1 MAGPPKSKSSAPEAA
16 PLLQDA
22 PHPQPDPQ
30 PGAPLETLAD
40 EAPPPRDGP
49 RTLDLVP
56 GYGEMI
62 KPAELIDIS
71 GATGL
76 TLSARRMYNLMIAHA
91 FGPDMGREGQE
102 WTLDLADLRGT
113 HKGNERIEDS
123 ILALMKTIVTVRL
136 ADGRTRRVALLGG
149 NDMDDP
155 QRPRG
160 TLTYSFDKRL
170 VPLLRQSSV
179 FGKLELEVMR
189 AFSTKYALA
198 LYEALSRRVR
208 LSSIFSETFTLDEF
222 RELLGVPEGKLT
234 SYSNLNLKAIK
245 PAAAEIN
252 AMASFGCEIIP
263 VKQSRRVVAVK
274 IAWWQ
279 KSMDELKEAYREVQR
294 PRIGRRAR
302 ITGQVEEAA
311 PNPAPLAAQP

>member
-1 MAGPPKSKSSAPEAA
+1 MEADDRFAAEAGPPAENVDNARKPM
-16 PLLQDA
+16 
-22 PHPQPDPQ
+22 
-30 PGAPLETLAD
+30 
-40 EAPPPRDGP
+40 

-102 WTLDLADLRGT
+102 WTIELSDLRGA

-123 ILALMKTIVTVRL
+123 ILSLMKTIVTVRL
-136 ADGRTRRVALLGG
+136 PDGRTRRVALLGG

-155 QRPRG
+155 ARQRG
-160 TLTYSFDKRL
+160 TLSYSFDKRL
-170 VPLLRQSSV
+170 VPLLRQSQV
-179 FGKLELEVMR
+179 FGKIELEVMR

-208 LSSIFSETFTLDEF
+208 LNSVFSEQFSLEDF
-222 RELLGVPEGKLT
+222 RELLGVPEGKL
-234 SYSNLNLKAIK
+234 SSFSNLNLKAIK
-245 PAAAEIN
+245 PAVAEIN
-252 AMASFGCEIIP
+252 AMAGFGCKVVP
-263 VKQSRRVVAVK
+263 VKQSRRVVAVR
-274 IAWWQ
+274 IHWWQ
-279 KSMDELKEAYREVQR
+279 KGVEELKDAYRELQR
-294 PRIGRRAR
+294 PRVGRRAR
-302 ITGQVEEAA
+302 IEGKVEATTAEIDI
-311 PNPAPLAAQP
+311 